1 MAYHDL
7 TETTRMSPPV
17 DTSLPYDASHLAG
30 KTILITGG
38 ALGLGAN
45 FARHWASHG
54 ANLMIGDINAE
65 AGQQLVAELRT
76 QYPKA
81 AHHFFDC
88 DVTDW
93 DSQVAFFKAAASA
106 SPHGGIDI
114 VVANAG
120 INDPKANRHFENPKA
135 VDSDPDAPCK
145 PNTKTIDVN
154 ITGALHTTHLAMF
167 WLPRNGFDADTD
179 TVTRAGPGRDRC
191 LLLLGSY
198 AGVWHLAAQAYYT
211 TSKHAITGLFRALR
225 GTAWKQGIRI
235 TMICPYFVSGSNMFP
250 SAAEAAFLAGTAGAA
265 THADVLDAGTRLIA
279 DETIVG
285 RALLV
290 GPKIAIDGDEVE
302 SSEKRDERAVWDC
315 YAEDYTESEAFVWRW
330 VRAMNAVEKR
340 RGWLGVFWDI
350 LRFATGGSK
359 KKTT

>member
-17 DTSLPYDASHLAG
+17 DTSLPYDASSLAG

-45 FARHWASHG
+45 FARYWASHG

-135 VDSDPDAPCK
+135 LDSDPDSPCK
-145 PNTKTIDVN
+145 PNTKTID
-154 ITGALHTTHLAMF
+154 TRSLELALGVIDVCCFLA
-167 WLPRNGFDADTD
+167 LTP
-179 TVTRAGPGRDRC
+179 
-191 LLLLGSY
+191 
-198 AGVWHLAAQAYYT
+198 
-211 TSKHAITGLFRALR
+211 
-225 GTAWKQGIRI
+225 
-235 TMICPYFVSGSNMFP
+235 VSGISLHKP
-250 SAAEAAFLAGTAGAA
+250 T
-265 THADVLDAGTRLIA
+265 TRLRSTPSPA
-279 DETIVG
+279 YSV
-285 RALLV
+285 
-290 GPKIAIDGDEVE
+290 P
-302 SSEKRDERAVWDC
+302 
-315 YAEDYTESEAFVWRW
+315 
-330 VRAMNAVEKR
+330 
-340 RGWLGVFWDI
+340 
-350 LRFATGGSK
+350 
-359 KKTT
+359 